1 MAVYYNAL
9 KDALNAFNTDN
20 ILSITEPLAEAPKAE
35 NIPCHLVVT
44 QGDNPNASA
53 TLGAATLPI
62 LVYAKVY
69 TGLGVVINVDD
80 VLVVQKKDKKG
91 NVLATYYGKA
101 GVPTVKQSRKETAL
115 QITKVAQ
122 EFSVDDEPTV
132 PDTPVCNDCVA
143 VGMRLPDGEG
153 GYYYD
158 ESASATVLP
167 REAKVPDGEGGTMT
181 AYFVDFHH
189 NWEITETGVYYMDGN
204 GKLNQVKKGSK
215 LRTVE
220 NGEIC
225 TLSAA
230 PYLKEDDT
238 TWTAQVTWS

>member
-1 MAVYYNAL
+1 MGIYYNGLESAL
-9 KDALNAFNTDN
+9 RAFETDN
-20 ILSITEPLAEAPKAE
+20 ILSVTEPLASAPKAE
-35 NIPCHLVVT
+35 NVPCHLVIT
-44 QGDNPNASA
+44 QGDNPNTSA
-53 TLGAATLPI
+53 TLGAATLPV

-91 NVLATYYGKA
+91 NVLATYHGKA
-101 GVPTVKQSRKETAL
+101 GVPTVRQSRKETAL
-115 QITKVAQ
+115 QITKVVQ
-122 EFSVDDEPTV
+122 EFVIDDEPVV
-132 PDTPVCNDCVA
+132 PDTPVCNECVP

-167 REAKVPDGEGGTMT
+167 REAKVDDGEGGKET
-181 AYFVDFHH
+181 AYFIDFHH
-189 NWEITETGVYYMDGN
+189 NWEITETGVYYLDSN

-215 LRTVE
+215 LKVVE
-220 NGEIC
+220 TGEIC

-238 TWTAQVTWS
+238 TWTARVTWS

>member
-1 MAVYYNAL
+1 MGIYYNGLESAL
-9 KDALNAFNTDN
+9 RAFETDN
-20 ILSITEPLAEAPKAE
+20 ILSITEKTSETPKAE
-35 NIPCHLVVT
+35 NIPCHLVIA
-44 QGDNPNASA
+44 QGDNPNTSA

-62 LVYAKVY
+62 LIYAKVY

-91 NVLATYYGKA
+91 NVLATYHGKA
-101 GVPTVKQSRKETAL
+101 GVPTVRQSRKETAL
-115 QITKVAQ
+115 QITKVVQ
-122 EFSVDDEPTV
+122 EFSIDDEPTV

-143 VGMRLPDGEG
+143 VGMRLSDGEG
-153 GYYYD
+153 GFYWD

-167 REAKVPDGEGGTMT
+167 REAKVNDGEGGLMT

-189 NWEITETGVYYMDGN
+189 NWEITETGVYYLDGN
-204 GKLNQVKKGSK
+204 GTLNQVKKGSK
-215 LRTVE
+215 LRIVE
-220 NGEIC
+220 TGEIC

>member
-9 KDALNAFNTDN
+9 ESALRAFETDN
-20 ILSITEPLAEAPKAE
+20 ILSITEKTSETPKAE
-35 NIPCHLVVT
+35 NIPCHLVIE

-62 LVYAKVY
+62 LIYAKVY
-69 TGLGVVINVDD
+69 TALGVVINVDD

-115 QITKVAQ
+115 QITKVEQ
-122 EFSVDDEPTV
+122 EFSIDDEPTV
-132 PDTPVCNDCVA
+132 PDTPVCTECKPVA
-143 VGMRLPDGEG
+143 MRLPDGEG
-153 GYYYD
+153 GFYWD
-158 ESASATVLP
+158 DSAGATVLP
-167 REAKVPDGEGGTMT
+167 REAKVPDGEGGMMT
-181 AYFVDFHH
+181 AYFIDFHD
-189 NWEITETGVYYMDGN
+189 NWEITETGVYYMGSN
-204 GKLNQVKKGSK
+204 GTLNQVKKGSK

-220 NGEIC
+220 TSETA

>member
-62 LVYAKVY
+62 LIYAKVY

-80 VLVVQKKDKKG
+80 VLVVQKKDKNGK
-91 NVLATYYGKA
+91 VLATYYGKA
-101 GVPTVKQSRKETAL
+101 GVPTVRQSRKETAL
-115 QITKVAQ
+115 QITKVVQ
-122 EFSVDDEPTV
+122 EFVIDDEPVV
-132 PDTPVCNDCVA
+132 PDTPVCEECVA
-143 VGMRLPDGEG
+143 VAMRLPDGEG
-153 GYYYD
+153 GYFYD
-158 ESASATVLP
+158 DSAGATILP
-167 REAKVPDGEGGTMT
+167 REAKVSDGEGGLMT
-181 AYFVDFHH
+181 GYFIDFHD
-189 NWEITETGVYYMDGN
+189 NWEITETGVYYLDGN
-204 GKLNQVKKGSK
+204 GTLNQVKTGSQF
-215 LRTVE
+215 RTIE
-220 NGEIC
+220 TSETC

-230 PYLKEDDT
+230 PYLKEDDS

>member
-20 ILSITEPLAEAPKAE
+20 ILSITEPLASAPKAE

-44 QGDNPNASA
+44 QGDNPNTSA

-80 VLVVQKKDKKG
+80 EIVVQKKDRGG

-115 QITKVAQ
+115 QITKVVQ
-122 EFSVDDEPTV
+122 EFTVDDGPTV
-132 PDTPVCNDCVA
+132 PDTPVCTECVPVA
-143 VGMRLPDGEG
+143 MHLSDGEG
-153 GYYYD
+153 GFYWD
-158 ESASATVLP
+158 NSAGATLLP
-167 REAKVPDGEGGTMT
+167 REAKVPDGEGSMIT
-181 AYFVDFHH
+181 AYFVDFHD
-189 NWEITETGVYYMDGN
+189 NWEITETGVYYLDRN
-204 GKLNQVKKGSK
+204 GTLNQVKTGSQF
-215 LRTVE
+215 RTIE
-220 NGEIC
+220 TSETC

-230 PYLKEDDT
+230 PYLKEDNT